1 MMYRQYAIS
10 QLEKIKV
17 NKDYEVDEQDEFT
30 IWKINLLKRE
40 YRKKAGSQDS
50 LEAIYHLIWA
60 LRSTRRYVF
69 VDDSN
74 LFIEGKFAVGTREML
89 GCSSSR
95 GPQLEEFRIGRICHA
110 STILKTAIN
119 QRRERLE
126 ENSADEDKV
135 DKSRSSSMESRKEE
149 QTQIKISSK
158 EVTEFITDD
167 NKESQMTNRRV

>member
-1 MMYRQYAIS
+1 MVDTTLGYAIES
-10 QLEKIKV
+10 V
-17 NKDYEVDEQDEFT
+17 VSMY
-30 IWKINLLKRE
+30 
-40 YRKKAGSQDS
+40 
-50 LEAIYHLIWA
+50 
-60 LRSTRRYVF
+60 
-69 VDDSN
+69 
-74 LFIEGKFAVGTREML
+74 
-89 GCSSSR
+89 
-95 GPQLEEFRIGRICHA
+95 PPA

>member
-1 MMYRQYAIS
+1 MVDTTLGHAIESVVSMYPRYSDIS
-10 QLEKIKV
+10 SRRWRLLPAYNAVLALQLE
-17 NKDYEVDEQDEFT
+17 
-30 IWKINLLKRE
+30 
-40 YRKKAGSQDS
+40 
-50 LEAIYHLIWA
+50 
-60 LRSTRRYVF
+60 
-69 VDDSN
+69 
-74 LFIEGKFAVGTREML
+74 
-89 GCSSSR
+89 SR
-95 GPQLEEFRIGRICHA
+95 T